1 MQDLKQK
8 SDESLIALAKNG
20 DDTAMNELLLRYS
33 YLVRACA
40 RQFFVVGGET
50 DDLVQEG
57 MIGLFSATLSYKP
70 EMGKTFKNFAYM
82 CVKRRIVDEI
92 KKTNAKKYAVLTDCV
107 PLSDHN
113 VLDLWDDSLS
123 PEEYVID
130 SEARAELHIKLTQEL
145 SDFEYRVL
153 KLYMEGMNYAQIC
166 EATKKPQ
173 KSVDNALTRA
183 RKKLQKA
190 FKK

>member
-8 SDESLIALAKNG
+8 SDEALIALAKDG
-20 DDTAMNELLLRYS
+20 DDVAMNELLLRYG
-33 YLVRACA
+33 YLVRTRA

-57 MIGLFSATLSYKP
+57 MIGLFSAALSYKP
-70 EMGKTFKNFAYM
+70 EMGKSFKNFAYM
-82 CVKRRIVDEI
+82 CITRRIVDEV
-92 KKTNAKKYAVLTDCV
+92 KKMNAKKNAAFKDFV
-107 PLSDHN
+107 PLFDRQ

-130 SEARAELHIKLTQEL
+130 NEARAELEIRLTQEL
-145 SDFEYRVL
+145 SDLEYRVL
-153 KLYMEGMNYAQIC
+153 KLYVEGMNYAQIC
-166 EATKKPQ
+166 EATKKSF
-173 KSVDNALTRA
+173 KSVDNTLMRA